1 VIQPDTGRAGGLTQM
16 KKIAAMA
23 EAHHIMMAPH
33 SGSLGPVAEYAA
45 LHLLAAIP
53 NGYILERIEDD
64 WEGRARTIVPHPVQQ
79 DGHLA
84 VPDAP
89 GLGCDIDEEFVA
101 QFPSEANVSIPVTE
115 ASGSYAPGTYR
126 EHLYVQTRARRGVYF
141 PKG

>member
-1 VIQPDTGRAGGLTQM
+1 MIQPDTGRAGGITQM

-45 LHLLAAIP
+45 LHVLAAIP

-64 WEGRARTIVPHPVQQ
+64 WEGREKTIVPHPVQK

-84 VPDAP
+84 VPDTP
-89 GLGCDIDEEFVA
+89 GLGVDIDEEFVA

-115 ASGSYAPGTYR
+115 ASGSYAPGTYG
-126 EHLYVQTRARRGVYF
+126 EHLYVQTRTRRGVYF